1 MIVYSLGI
9 IVDMMYRAIRIVL
22 YAAMFFLS
30 FTWLIGK
37 INAYQNREL
46 EEFRR
51 GIKDIDWKFHNRN
64 IMTINTYIKAIL
76 RKDYNIKLDSK
87 VAYYFHFDAETLTL
101 GEYHGEG
108 RMVIENFIIP
118 DDIKARIDF
127 YKKEY
132 GK

>member
-64 IMTINTYIKAIL
+64 IMTINTYIKGNH
-76 RKDYNIKLDSK
+76 K
-87 VAYYFHFDAETLTL
+87 
-101 GEYHGEG
+101 
-108 RMVIENFIIP
+108 IESNKRTIRGSNPCKIRISFLYPSLSFLESFLIFIPLI
-118 DDIKARIDF
+118 ICHL
-127 YKKEY
+127 
-132 GK
+132 